1 MLPCIGRA
9 ALTHSSKI
17 ANAPPGDVPP
27 SDQPR
32 RRGGRHEVQIGNAQ
46 LLVGGDLITSIDGKP
61 VDRNDAIT
69 RALGKKHAGDTIELT
84 IFRDG
89 RTTNLRIK
97 LGESALA

>member
-1 MLPCIGRA
+1 M
-9 ALTHSSKI
+9 
-17 ANAPPGDVPP
+17 
-27 SDQPR
+27 
-32 RRGGRHEVQIGNAQ
+32 QIGNAQ

-69 RALGKKHAGDTIELT
+69 RALGKKHAGDTIDLT